1 MSAPAGLEHKDLS
14 SVMRVPAR
22 LEFKAAAVLE
32 PSLAGDHTMPRPL
45 PGAPVREVTAVV
57 AVTGVRDNVGDTIM
71 PGAFRRT
78 LSERPKPKVCLGHD
92 WNRPIGKT
100 REIKEFL
107 PGDPGLP
114 RETFDGKPWPT
125 HAGALIATFV
135 PDETKDGTDAYNS
148 AKFYGKSE
156 DTYSIGYRTAKF
168 RPDPE
173 AKRFL
178 DDLDLFEYGPVLI
191 PAHPLAT
198 QQSYKAGDSR
208 DVEIKASQVRD
219 TAYWGMPYG
228 TPITAHMS
236 PHGPKAREER
246 RAGRVP
252 SRNVG
257 TIDSASPGKQPM
269 GPVKVN
275 PADRAAELAGTG
287 LFPEPASDKR
297 VLPHPT
303 RARGKDQDHVDALA
317 GEIAAGNADPDVEAA
332 DRTAIDKAVRGLLD
346 EAITP
351 SEVRERLTSHPSI
364 EAAGEQR
371 NHQEGEPGSY
381 DADIDRVATDYSARY
396 AALAHD
402 QQRNAP
408 EPVPAA
414 RFTGMSNAQLAA
426 HHAASTQI
434 LGDLEGA
441 GTPAS
446 SPAHQV
452 ATSNVTGAQ
461 AEMNT
466 RRDALLAHP
475 TVTKAHATGLTLH
488 QRNSQDAAARAQEMA
503 PMLAEL
509 QQHQQATPAR
519 RGGRSERMPYQIQAM
534 IHGLNGRNADGS
546 EREQDSTSLDNSASI
561 DKVSEPAPAATPRRT
576 LADYSD
582 ADLETE
588 RKKQSGI
595 AFRAGN
601 FGTTG
606 DKARVRIKKIEAI
619 QGARADASRRSVP
632 AHPMSEQD
640 YRAASDKALDAR
652 FRQDDMRR
660 ENEQID
666 KQNAQIDIAEQ
677 VAASAPQAITSTP
690 DGTEAVAGGRMLL
703 ANPHSANWS
712 LRTADNKRFLQAS
725 DIARPDGK
733 KAKLNRAKIESLAQA
748 LAGIQDGKGS
758 PAPFTAPDSTTWS
771 AGFRDEEGH
780 SIQGS
785 IAKAL
790 QNWTAGQNLSVHE
803 SSTFAREPI
812 PRGRPVRTD
821 VADTGGFYPNQH
833 LAMASPGDEIRL
845 PDGSRK
851 TLHHAQKESVGSGY
865 VDKRDRQFQTT
876 MHFTDN
882 TSHAFD
888 PYSRH
893 IDIRYADGRS
903 PMDPTHLQDPGMGF
917 TTGSGMGMRL
927 EDMQPREARERR
939 EALAGTL
946 EPGTRILDTRHADE
960 PGAGYDDTRPK
971 VGRVT
976 NRVSHVEGTTARVVE
991 YDDGTFDAVTPAGL
1005 RKLNATPTGSEINQA
1020 RSAWNLPS
1028 EGEAPEAARSDAE
1041 LGAELHALTADHPSG
1056 SDDQRRRV
1064 AISNELDRRG
1074 VNPLS
1079 LDPLPDEQQTEYDQR
1094 RGGGESHTAALGAVT
1109 ASRIEKVAAPLAA
1122 TGSRARTTFFARD
1135 PAGEVHSIN
1144 SKRAVTH
1151 ARFVGGPT
1159 RDENDQPLGG
1169 YLATWHGSEDQA
1181 VNGSGQAAEWNRYE
1195 RHVTPVHRDE
1205 ESARLAAGPTQVR
1218 AQGGAKL
1225 TPGTAAP
1232 TSESSGPASDATAAV
1247 HANALARMT
1256 DKQAQARLDALAPGK
1271 LAEIDSEF
1279 ARRAT
1284 ELGSPGVRTRRHEM
1298 VHDAAQRAALSP
1310 APSEPAVS
1318 APVIEQPALV
1328 TSEITPEDSDELATL
1343 RDVTLGLHE
1352 DDDGHLE
1359 VEPEVAARQ
1368 DRVSS
1373 LLDQHQAGKLSLT
1386 EKSTDELHTHRH
1398 DLTEELRLQEELAR
1412 RPGAPVGATASTKAP
1427 ATRKAVADV
1436 PPVRPGLAGAA
1447 QDHAEA
1453 LRSGDAEAI
1462 ARTRTR
1468 LDSSVRRSRAGS
1480 TSARALADHVSTG
1493 GVDAENLDKL
1503 AGSLKNE
1510 ARTRRNAASR
1520 SRRTAKRLDRE
1531 RIRSVLGSV
1540 DSELRGRGESPEVAA
1555 TPGAPQPNVPTPRI
1569 TNATPTQ
1576 ITAVVPDKT
1585 GPAPLTDKEYSTYTR
1600 NVATT
1605 LDRELAAGRT
1615 TDVMHTHGGAGVAYT
1630 PQRAALHK
1638 DIVDSVWARNG
1649 AHIPREGRSILAG
1662 GLMGAGKSTV
1672 LGQHAGID
1680 TSQYLTVDP
1689 DALKEE
1695 FIKRDMVPKVEGLT
1709 PMEAAPLVHEESG
1722 HVAKMLAKRAYQ
1734 HRTNLIWDVSM
1745 SSKGSMDKRIQA
1757 MAEHG
1762 YARPDGVFVDI
1773 PVETSVERAAYRHRT
1788 GLEQFRTGNGI
1799 GGRYVPPDVIRQQ
1812 AHPTKSSANREVF
1825 DQLADQFAAHVV
1837 FDNSVFGR
1845 EPRKMEGTGQW
1856 GDSTSRVESATL
1868 GSVEKP
1874 TLTPNPAWK
1883 RPREAA
1889 ATLTDDQRR
1898 ELMDISHTARATYAK
1913 RRAAG
1918 HDHDPAMTLAKGQS
1932 LTDESVPQSR
1942 VSMRDSLESQA
1953 VAATG
1958 SVPMIHNAELAQ
1970 ALDGAR
1976 QRLRN
1981 MRNTNLASEPTR
1993 GDAWRARVA
2002 PHQRRVAA
2010 LAGLSS
2016 LHSTSGGT
2024 ASLTDNPALMS
2035 PARLQ
2040 AQVIALEDSTNPDDI
2055 KRLRALRR
2063 AAEKRGITLH

>member
-1 MSAPAGLEHKDLS
+1 
-14 SVMRVPAR
+14 
-22 LEFKAAAVLE
+22 
-32 PSLAGDHTMPRPL
+32 
-45 PGAPVREVTAVV
+45 
-57 AVTGVRDNVGDTIM
+57 
-71 PGAFRRT
+71 
-78 LSERPKPKVCLGHD
+78 
-92 WNRPIGKT
+92 
-100 REIKEFL
+100 
-107 PGDPGLP
+107 
-114 RETFDGKPWPT
+114 
-125 HAGALIATFV
+125 
-135 PDETKDGTDAYNS
+135 
-148 AKFYGKSE
+148 
-156 DTYSIGYRTAKF
+156 
-168 RPDPE
+168 
-173 AKRFL
+173 
-178 DDLDLFEYGPVLI
+178 
-191 PAHPLAT
+191 
-198 QQSYKAGDSR
+198 
-208 DVEIKASQVRD
+208 
-219 TAYWGMPYG
+219 
-228 TPITAHMS
+228 
-236 PHGPKAREER
+236 
-246 RAGRVP
+246 
-252 SRNVG
+252 
-257 TIDSASPGKQPM
+257 
-269 GPVKVN
+269 
-275 PADRAAELAGTG
+275 
-287 LFPEPASDKR
+287 
-297 VLPHPT
+297 
-303 RARGKDQDHVDALA
+303 
-317 GEIAAGNADPDVEAA
+317 
-332 DRTAIDKAVRGLLD
+332 
-346 EAITP
+346 
-351 SEVRERLTSHPSI
+351 
-364 EAAGEQR
+364 
-371 NHQEGEPGSY
+371 
-381 DADIDRVATDYSARY
+381 
-396 AALAHD
+396 
-402 QQRNAP
+402 
-408 EPVPAA
+408 
-414 RFTGMSNAQLAA
+414 
-426 HHAASTQI
+426 
-434 LGDLEGA
+434 
-441 GTPAS
+441 
-446 SPAHQV
+446 
-452 ATSNVTGAQ
+452 
-461 AEMNT
+461 
-466 RRDALLAHP
+466 
-475 TVTKAHATGLTLH
+475 
-488 QRNSQDAAARAQEMA
+488 
-503 PMLAEL
+503 MLAEL
-509 QQHQQATPAR
+509 RQHQQATPAR

-534 IHGLNGRNADGS
+534 IHGLNGRGADGS

-561 DKVSEPAPAATPRRT
+561 GAVSEPAPAAAPRRT

-606 DKARVRIKKIEAI
+606 DKTRVRIKKIEVE
-619 QGARADASRRSVP
+619 QSRRADASRRSVP

-660 ENEQID
+660 ENERID
-666 KQNAQIDIAEQ
+666 KQNAQIDTAEQ
-677 VAASAPQAITSTP
+677 VAANAPQAITSTP

-703 ANPHSANWS
+703 ANPRSANWS

-725 DIARPDGK
+725 DIAGPDGK
-733 KAKLNRAKIESLAQA
+733 KAKLNRTKIESLAQA

-758 PAPFTAPDSTTWS
+758 PAPFAAPDSTTWS

-845 PDGSRK
+845 PDGSWK

-903 PMDPTHLQDPGMGF
+903 PMDPTRLQDPGMGF

-960 PGAGYDDTRPK
+960 PGASYDDARPK

-976 NRVSHVEGTTARVVE
+976 NRVSHVEGITARVVE

-1005 RKLNATPTGSEINQA
+1005 KKVNASPTATEVNEA
-1020 RSAWNLPS
+1020 RSAWGLPI
-1028 EGEAPEAARSDAE
+1028 EGEAPPA
-1041 LGAELHALTADHPSG
+1041 TAPK
-1056 SDDQRRRV
+1056 
-1064 AISNELDRRG
+1064 
-1074 VNPLS
+1074 
-1079 LDPLPDEQQTEYDQR
+1079 T
-1094 RGGGESHTAALGAVT
+1094 GGKTA
-1109 ASRIEKVAAPLAA
+1109 
-1122 TGSRARTTFFARD
+1122 TTFFARD

-1159 RDENDQPLGG
+1159 RDENGQPLGG

-1225 TPGTAAP
+1225 TPGAGAP
-1232 TSESSGPASDATAAV
+1232 APKSSGPPPGAGAPAPKSSGPPPDAIAAT
-1247 HANALARMT
+1247 HANALARMN
-1256 DKQAQARLDALAPGK
+1256 DRQAQAHLDTLSRNKLRAIDAEFTRRAVELGRPDVQTPRHAMVRAAERNATYEALTPGEAADNLESAATERTTAMREAGHGDEEIGRAVDTEARALAAAQSSPHRSAANEHTTALGH
-1271 LAEIDSEF
+1271 LIEQFADGHQFGAQAALDEHAAGTMTPEQRNDRADHAE
-1279 ARRAT
+1279 RASRI
-1284 ELGSPGVRTRRHEM
+1284 LIQSGVASGRTNPDVANQLSRYAEGLRDPERAQSHQRRHPQELPIS
-1298 VHDAAQRAALSP
+1298 D
-1310 APSEPAVS
+1310 
-1318 APVIEQPALV
+1318 
-1328 TSEITPEDSDELATL
+1328 TSRITPEALDEASAL
-1343 RDVTLGLHE
+1343 RDLTLGLHE

-1373 LLDQHQAGKLSLT
+1373 LLDQHGSGKLALT
-1386 EKSTDELHTHRH
+1386 DKSTDELHTHRR

-1412 RPGAPVGATASTKAP
+1412 RPGAPAGAVASTKAP
-1427 ATRKAVADV
+1427 AIRKAATEA
-1436 PPVRPGLAGAA
+1436 PQVRPGLAGAA

-1480 TSARALADHVSTG
+1480 SSARALADHLGEG
-1493 GVDAENLDKL
+1493 GPDAEQLDKL
-1503 AGSLKNE
+1503 AGSLKDE
-1510 ARTRRNAASR
+1510 SRARRNATSR
-1520 SRRTAKRLDRE
+1520 ARRTAKRLDRE

-1540 DSELRGRGESPEVAA
+1540 EGELRSRGESPEITAE
-1555 TPGAPQPNVPTPRI
+1555 PGAPRPDAATPRI
-1569 TNATPTQ
+1569 TDDIPNS
-1576 ITAVVPDKT
+1576 TAV
-1585 GPAPLTDKEYSTYTR
+1585 PAETAVTPLTDEEYDQPTR
-1600 NVATT
+1600 A
-1605 LDRELAAGRT
+1605 
-1615 TDVMHTHGGAGVAYT
+1615 
-1630 PQRAALHK
+1630 
-1638 DIVDSVWARNG
+1638 
-1649 AHIPREGRSILAG
+1649 
-1662 GLMGAGKSTV
+1662 
-1672 LGQHAGID
+1672 
-1680 TSQYLTVDP
+1680 
-1689 DALKEE
+1689 
-1695 FIKRDMVPKVEGLT
+1695 IKP
-1709 PMEAAPLVHEESG
+1709 A
-1722 HVAKMLAKRAYQ
+1722 
-1734 HRTNLIWDVSM
+1734 
-1745 SSKGSMDKRIQA
+1745 
-1757 MAEHG
+1757 
-1762 YARPDGVFVDI
+1762 
-1773 PVETSVERAAYRHRT
+1773 
-1788 GLEQFRTGNGI
+1788 
-1799 GGRYVPPDVIRQQ
+1799 
-1812 AHPTKSSANREVF
+1812 
-1825 DQLADQFAAHVV
+1825 
-1837 FDNSVFGR
+1837 
-1845 EPRKMEGTGQW
+1845 
-1856 GDSTSRVESATL
+1856 
-1868 GSVEKP
+1868 
-1874 TLTPNPAWK
+1874 LTPNPAWK

-1889 ATLTDDQRR
+1889 ATLSDDQRR
-1898 ELMDISHTARATYAK
+1898 ELTDISHTARATYAK

-1918 HDHDPAMTLAKGQS
+1918 HDHDPALTLAKGQS

-1953 VAATG
+1953 VARTG
-1958 SVPMIHNAELAQ
+1958 SVPLVHGGELSRE
-1970 ALDGAR
+1970 LDGAR

-1981 MRNTNLASEPTR
+1981 MRNTNLASEPSEPTR

-2063 AAEKRGITLH
+2063 AAEKRGITLT